1 MAGNRIQYTIGFTA
15 DTRSAEKSLSNL
27 NKKLQAVTKVNLDTS
42 SRVKIFED
50 ASYAAQELQKHLQ
63 AATNVNTGKL
73 NLNAFNESLK
83 VSNTNLK
90 TLLTT
95 LANGGEAGNA
105 AFLQFANAI
114 AQSEAPLKRTNTLL
128 AQFGNTLKSTIKY
141 QLSLQVVQ
149 GITRSISS
157 AINYAKDLN
166 GILTDIRVVTGNSV
180 ESMAQFTQQAN
191 KAAKELSVSTKDYA
205 KASLIYYQQGD
216 NAEEVA
222 RKAAITVKAANV
234 AFTASAQEMSEMLTA
249 VWNSYQVGE
258 DELERYVDIM
268 AALGTKTAT
277 STEEIAGAMQKV
289 AATANVVGVS
299 MEQMASIIATVSS
312 ITREAPESIG
322 TSYKTILARIG
333 DLKLG
338 KTLDDGVTLGKVSS
352 TLKQVGINVLDANKN
367 LRDMGIVI
375 EEIGQKWNTFT
386 TAQQTAIAQVVGGKR
401 QYTQWLALMD
411 NFNTYQENLNIANN
425 AEGTLES
432 QAKIYEQSWEAATK
446 RVQASLE
453 TLYGNLINDQ
463 SVIGIVNNV
472 QKLVD
477 GITAFIDALG
487 GVKTILPAIGVLGI
501 RVFSSQIASGILGA
515 TENIKNFFSSFQNG
529 GKRISPY
536 IQNLQSIKT
545 ILSNLST
552 TEWDIGDKTAISNAE
567 RLIDLKVQLAEKNAF
582 LTSSQKQAGQ
592 AIITSLSQEID
603 MVNQLAVAYE
613 QSAVAL
619 DDVTKKGT
627 QKIIQYNP
635 NSTESFKQQ
644 SQRNL
649 NTYLNQTNDSELKSW
664 AIKQSQGAGTYGLLN
679 SFGSMATDVSSYD
692 IIAKKMDE
700 IAKSGDSATSKVEQ
714 LQSQLRSLKDIV
726 GESGGT
732 AANNQFKELQKDMAN
747 LKPEELQQRLETLF
761 QTINQNKFG
770 VSGITEYRQRLEALG
785 LSGSQVQEV
794 LDMIATAANKT
805 GNSLYNSANSVDHL
819 SDSYKRAQKSIQA
832 LNTTLNRGVTA
843 TSNIASSFMSMS
855 MAFSSFKSLT
865 QNGASNIVE
874 SLGRVAGGVIGITS
888 SIGSMSRALETMPMT
903 PKTRLILTAITAGA
917 AIISAIS
924 GAISGDQE
932 AQKQEQQE
940 KLNNSVSTTTSQL
953 SSLQEESE
961 KTKTLWNNYNQ
972 LRLEYLKTGEVS
984 QELSDATLALAESYG
999 ITNNA
1004 IVQTEEQLDIL
1015 HKKIL
1020 SVTQAT
1026 LQQNK
1031 ANLSYYYYRTID
1043 QLGQGQDLVTNKNG
1057 LGDLLPALD
1066 SSIFL
1071 FNDWKE
1077 AAKYSG
1083 SDSPQ
1088 LSFKQGGEY
1097 STLMWVADKSAASK
1111 YQAYGTAYGKNSN
1124 ISFGYLGA
1132 ESKLGQSSIPIY
1144 YDPTEQHFYDADSG
1158 ALLDDVIYKNVNYA
1172 FSSPFTNLPD
1182 SERWQLGFSQGAIDI
1197 NYKQEYIQDA
1207 LNALQNSQTLADAL
1221 DNLHDIYGNT
1231 ENGAKSIV
1239 SILSQIFTDNNV
1251 KTNSNFLS
1259 ALSNSQFA
1267 REYNQTNPDSQ
1278 LTAEDWLNILNDF
1291 LAEGKYTI
1299 NGYEYKANNTIDL
1312 YDFLSKIGLLDYQNT
1327 SLGSDFVSNIYQ
1339 KVATDF
1345 SAFTSSARQLKAQE
1359 IFQNIGLTSD
1369 ALMNI
1374 FQDAN
1379 GENVFDENGDLKFFS
1394 AEGEDQLA
1402 AYEAIEEAQAH
1413 LVKVRILVQDS
1424 LELYGENS
1432 PQYAFLKQY
1441 LDYLDGL
1448 GTIYEQIIGE
1458 NTQASIKIKPLIK
1471 ARNQMKEYDLED
1483 DIIDLIKNNTDKIQ
1497 QINAILEFIENQ
1509 DDETKKQLGL
1519 KVGPEYTEKDYIESR
1534 NEFINSIVQM
1544 YNTDNADFDELFLAL
1559 EGQLEKYGVKNIDD
1573 FDLGTLINKLSEA
1586 GITTLADMTT
1596 SIWGTII
1603 NAVISS
1609 LDTGKQVNWN
1619 DLILPPN
1626 ELDTSPMK
1634 NRFLS
1639 FSEDIGKYTS
1649 NSEAAKNLGMTLFDL
1664 EGNANPELAAM
1675 LEENG
1680 IEALTQDAFLSK
1692 NAADQKKYLETI
1704 QKLYQKKTEEELQK
1718 QVDNARQVYD
1728 SLDVVDMGEGKPPLA
1743 LGYYNF
1749 FYGAAAKN
1757 LSASDPLFSKY
1768 KEYSIGP
1775 QSELLDEN
1783 GEEVQFVGN
1792 STLEMLRFALLS
1804 QQNLEKARSDV
1815 ENAINEQQ
1823 GFTIQHGSTST
1834 VRSDTQ
1840 KGLAELTEAQEKI
1853 SALQTAISDFQD
1865 GGKLENSTKS
1875 LLSRVGIDPTT
1886 IETAQDAINKIKE
1899 LQRIARY
1906 NKFNNQ
1912 DLIKAS
1918 GLTEEKVANLFD
1930 EHGALK
1936 SFDSLNP
1943 DWGITEDEYNAVKQA
1958 LEYRQKI
1965 LDLDTHELEILNQ
1978 QTEAQKRLN
1987 AEISQHQRELTREQQ
2002 KASTATSA
2010 YEAISGSI
2018 GKSYLSA
2025 ETIAKARA
2033 AGVNVDNWSND
2044 TLIQQ
2049 KILQDAAFRSYE
2061 AELAVLEKG
2070 KIDPNI
2076 LMTDEE
2082 IAAAKSQAMRVQ
2094 VKGAHGRL
2102 ISSPNTALANE
2113 IALGPEKAINKALAE
2128 NKLDDGEIA
2137 RIIELFFGKANAATK
2152 QKIQE
2157 YLSSLSQGEIFS
2169 LNDMIDSLKAD
2180 QILND
2185 NEITEL
2191 KAKIQDGLISALDT
2205 IEEHNKQVAQ
2215 SVVNTWMAAFDAI
2228 LKVKEGLAQGK
2239 TIAEALFGD
2248 EDSLAALIT
2257 NYLNLN
2263 PDQTLQDA
2271 FNWLDLK
2278 DGSNQA
2284 LVVEPWN
2291 GKQWSEAKQGIQSV
2305 YNEDEGRV
2313 IKNSLEW
2320 QTYID
2325 KRAGAQFDKYVQMAE
2340 SGEQLSDEIKDILNK
2355 GRDAYIA
2362 QERAKATEQDN
2373 GDWGKAFNR
2382 AIGQYGAAEKTYLD
2396 SQRESK
2402 ITEYGNAYNEKI
2414 RNLDE
2419 TSSGYDTLREAI
2431 NNSEKNNTSLREE
2444 IGEDNLQ
2451 TLLNQINSG
2460 RAEDEQLT
2468 LDQLLIATLEQVN
2481 EWQNQLANDYI
2492 REGET
2497 LDKNLEADNLTG
2509 SYSARELQETAADN
2523 TATALDKIRNPA
2535 RGLKELIGTLS
2546 EAVGMNKDEFKQY
2559 TQELIDNGTITAE
2572 TEVAQ
2577 YRQAKSLARVQSGLK
2592 TIRDTT
2598 KTWTKDLKEN
2608 KGDIIKTNKTLSE
2621 MRSAFENVLDASKG
2635 SLNNLSEEFMTSAE
2649 TAKLLKDAMDGDEAA
2664 YNKLQAEVA
2673 KEIAIGENVTISP
2686 ALEAAI
2692 NTISAEMDNLPVN
2705 QPIVLG
2711 ELASIS
2717 PQLYAALNE
2726 YVSSIAAAGGDVQ
2739 AAAESLGFNLEYTT
2753 LEVPMSSW
2761 DVKYTPGNTF
2771 STRDGTFTSV
2781 NSTFNEKANNYTV
2794 TAVKA
2799 VTNKGTKGGNIG
2811 GSTPKTSGGGGSK
2824 AKKLDK
2830 KDPEDEIE
2838 RYHHVN
2844 KTIDRLSNQLDEVDK
2859 KKSRIYGKSYLDY
2872 ISQEIALTEK
2882 QCDTYQRY
2890 IDEAKEYLKLD
2901 TERVVS
2907 LGAIFDEYG
2916 NIANYDQVM
2925 QNILDAYNAFI
2936 DEYNAMDADTQ
2947 QSEEVEQR
2955 KEDWDKWYDEKKK
2968 WIENYEETVQTIYEQ
2983 NNNLLD
2989 AQNKISEK
2997 MLEGIQ
3003 YKVEIHVE
3011 LTDAE
3016 KEYLDYVNDKY
3027 EEILMKQGEAMS
3039 NLVKETDLTVS
3050 NLAALGKEKEELD
3063 AAFASGKLNQ
3073 ANYVDGLK
3081 DLNSQVLDNLSTLQE
3096 LKTSIEE
3103 FYGTTLETATSDFD
3117 KQTAKV
3123 KAASEAMSSYI
3134 SILALVGK
3142 GSNLKE
3148 LTKFY
3153 DSQYQ
3158 YNLQSLQMQQEYL
3171 NTLKKEEQYYLERMN
3186 SAEGLTETERK
3197 QYEALEETLNN
3208 VQSNILSDTQSTLQA
3223 IAEAFNNEV
3232 EIIISDLEKMIAGS
3246 DSSLQDLADAYSYY
3260 QEEQDR
3266 YVTSARELY
3275 EVNKLNRNIEK
3286 TMATTTSTVNKNLLA
3301 ALQERI
3307 NKQSEENELTEYN
3320 VEMNQLQYELLL
3332 KKIALE
3338 EAQNAKN
3345 TVRLTRDAGG
3355 NYVYQ
3360 YTANQEDILSKE
3372 QEYEDVLQQINDLSV
3387 NRVRDL
3393 ESQLLQIYQNTTQ
3406 KMREIAEDQT
3416 LTEEEKYAKIQT
3428 LMDQFKEQ
3436 TNYIQE
3442 QYNIASAHLI
3452 KSNEVISEHYN
3463 KALVEHSQNA
3473 QNGLNQ
3479 TIAKM
3484 IENTQQFQQ
3493 TMEDAC
3499 TNKIPSAM
3507 DQMKERIDSVTE
3519 TTNSSYGSMADSLDN
3534 YNKVAEDAVDQNNKI
3549 ADGLEN
3555 EVLPAIHDITTA
3567 WDEYAAKLKEV
3578 INVYEEMYQTIIKTL
3593 QAQGKLSNAE
3603 ELKSQV
3609 QNQGNSSSNGG
3620 LTDGTPDTKEDSKT
3634 SDGNGGGSG
3643 SDGSGSTKKYTG
3655 YEVSGDYYNQ
3665 GQWTRITQKFDASN
3679 FGSLSEAR
3687 RHAEETINTSKNLQI
3702 DGVNVWKNL
3711 RYMAYATGG
3720 IADFTGPAWLDG
3732 TKSKP
3737 ELVLN
3742 SGDTQNLLAAVESVR
3757 KLDSSTLR
3765 LLNNYIANASL
3776 AMTFGLSNMSAQS
3789 VLGGVD
3795 TLRQDVHITAEFP
3808 NATNSQEIEDAF
3820 DSLINRAAQFITTK
3834 N

>member
-1 MAGNRIQYTIGFTA
+1 MASNRIQYTIGFTA

-27 NKKLQAVTKVNLDTS
+27 NKRLQAVTKVNLDTFGG
-42 SRVKIFED
+42 VKIFED

-73 NLNAFNESLK
+73 NLNVFNESLK
-83 VSNTNLK
+83 ISNTNLK

-105 AFLQFANAI
+105 AFLQFTNAI

-128 AQFGNTLKSTIKY
+128 AQFGNTLKNTIKY
-141 QLSLQVVQ
+141 QLSLSVIQ
-149 GITRSISS
+149 GITGSISS

-180 ESMAQFTQQAN
+180 ENMAQFAQQAN

-216 NAEEVA
+216 NAEEAA
-222 RKAAITVKAANV
+222 RKAAITTKAANV

-268 AALGTKTAT
+268 AALGSKTAT
-277 STEEIAGAMQKV
+277 STEEIANAMQKV

-312 ITREAPESIG
+312 VTREAPESIG

-338 KTLDDGVTLGKVSS
+338 KTLDDGVTLGKVSG
-352 TLKQVGINVLDANKN
+352 TLKQVGINILDANKN

-463 SVIGIVNNV
+463 SVIGIINNI

-477 GITAFIDALG
+477 GITAFVDGLG
-487 GVKTILPAIGVLGI
+487 GVKTILPAIGMLGI
-501 RVFSSQIASGILGA
+501 RVFSSQISSGIISA
-515 TENIKNFFSSFQNG
+515 TEKVKNFVSVFQNG

-567 RLIDLKVQLAEKNAF
+567 RLIDLKIQLAEKNEF
-582 LTSSQKQAGQ
+582 LTSSQRQAGQ
-592 AIITSLSQEID
+592 AIVTSLSQEID
-603 MVNQLAVAYE
+603 MVNQLATAYE
-613 QSAVAL
+613 QSSVAL
-619 DDVTKKGT
+619 DDVTKKSA

-649 NTYLNQTNDSELKSW
+649 ATYLNQTNDSELKTW

-700 IAKSGDSATSKVEQ
+700 IAQSGDGATSKIEQ
-714 LQSQLRSLKDIV
+714 LQSQLRILKDIV
-726 GESGGT
+726 GESGST
-732 AANNQFKELQKDMAN
+732 AANDQLKELQKNMAN
-747 LKPEELQQRLETLF
+747 LKPEELQQRLNKLF
-761 QTINQNKFG
+761 ETINQSKFG

-785 LSGSQVQEV
+785 LSSTQVQEV
-794 LDMIATAANKT
+794 LDMIATAAKNA
-805 GNSLYNSANSVDHL
+805 GNNLYNSANSVDHL
-819 SDSYKRAQKSIQA
+819 TSSYERAQQSIKKLHVA
-832 LNTTLNRGVTA
+832 LNQGVSA
-843 TSNIASSFMSMS
+843 VSNVASSFMSMS

-865 QNGASNIVE
+865 QSGASTIVE

-888 SIGSMSRALETMPMT
+888 SIGSMSRALAAMPMT
-903 PKTRLILTAITAGA
+903 PKTRLILTAITAGV

-924 GAISGDQE
+924 GPISGDKE
-932 AQKQEQQE
+932 KQAAE
-940 KLNNSVSTTTSQL
+940 KKEKNAAILTSASSAVSSVN
-953 SSLQEESE
+953 EEKE
-961 KTKTLWNNYNQ
+961 KVKELWNDYNQ
-972 LRLEYLKTGEVS
+972 LRLKYLDTGTVS
-984 QELSDATLALAESYG
+984 QELTEATQKLAESYG
-999 ITNNA
+999 IVSDNIATTGN
-1004 IVQTEEQLDIL
+1004 QLDQL

-1026 LQQNK
+1026 LQQQRVE
-1031 ANLSYYYYRTID
+1031 LQYQYSRTID
-1043 QLGQGQDLVTNKNG
+1043 TLGYGSDYTGDVRQTVYSATQMGALQSNTYNFSDLEEALSFMAAYPDQRFRLEHKDKEIGYSNLWFVEPNIIDEQEMSTSYSSYYKARQNAPDLDLYQIYDSKQDKYVTVYLNPEKGEILNAATGENENLLTEQAFGANSYYSLHPVGKYSSQTAFSAGAFSFNAPKYFTATNRKSQATFSDLFTYLMDMYGQGEFEYGNTIISEIISS
-1057 LGDLLPALD
+1057 LLPQIFSNNADLQAAFGNNINRILKDHNVFALGNLLNNN
-1066 SSIFL
+1066 SALS
-1071 FNDWKE
+1071 
-1077 AAKYSG
+1077 
-1083 SDSPQ
+1083 Q
-1088 LSFKQGGEY
+1088 LSFDPKI
-1097 STLMWVADKSAASK
+1097 V
-1111 YQAYGTAYGKNSN
+1111 NSYMTDRYN
-1124 ISFGYLGA
+1124 LNSQQ
-1132 ESKLGQSSIPIY
+1132 QS
-1144 YDPTEQHFYDADSG
+1144 
-1158 ALLDDVIYKNVNYA
+1158 
-1172 FSSPFTNLPD
+1172 
-1182 SERWQLGFSQGAIDI
+1182 
-1197 NYKQEYIQDA
+1197 EYIWNQTGI
-1207 LNALQNSQTLADAL
+1207 SQKDRES
-1221 DNLHDIYGNT
+1221 IFQS
-1231 ENGAKSIV
+1231 ENG
-1239 SILSQIFTDNNV
+1239 T
-1251 KTNSNFLS
+1251 
-1259 ALSNSQFA
+1259 
-1267 REYNQTNPDSQ
+1267 
-1278 LTAEDWLNILNDF
+1278 
-1291 LAEGKYTI
+1291 
-1299 NGYEYKANNTIDL
+1299 
-1312 YDFLSKIGLLDYQNT
+1312 
-1327 SLGSDFVSNIYQ
+1327 
-1339 KVATDF
+1339 
-1345 SAFTSSARQLKAQE
+1345 
-1359 IFQNIGLTSD
+1359 
-1369 ALMNI
+1369 
-1374 FQDAN
+1374 
-1379 GENVFDENGDLKFFS
+1379 NVFDTSSNVLSIYSASGEQLIQKYKELQEAYSHVKNLYVMVQDARNHYAEGSEEYIFLDQYLESLKNLSDTYESIIGEDTEMTKNVTEAIQVQNALEETRLSEKASEIIQSDASRQDKIKQLMAYAETLTEEQKEILGLNPNKYKSIDDYLAARNKFFS
-1394 AEGEDQLA
+1394 NLLSQFDIEDADYFNLF
-1402 AYEAIEEAQAH
+1402 
-1413 LVKVRILVQDS
+1413 
-1424 LELYGENS
+1424 LELQGELSKYNMS
-1432 PQYAFLKQY
+1432 DILTT
-1441 LDYLDGL
+1441 DLDGL
-1448 GTIYEQIIGE
+1448 
-1458 NTQASIKIKPLIK
+1458 L
-1471 ARNQMKEYDLED
+1471 
-1483 DIIDLIKNNTDKIQ
+1483 
-1497 QINAILEFIENQ
+1497 
-1509 DDETKKQLGL
+1509 
-1519 KVGPEYTEKDYIESR
+1519 
-1534 NEFINSIVQM
+1534 
-1544 YNTDNADFDELFLAL
+1544 
-1559 EGQLEKYGVKNIDD
+1559 
-1573 FDLGTLINKLSEA
+1573 NKLSEV
-1586 GITTLADMTT
+1586 GIDTITEMTT
-1596 SIWGTII
+1596 AIWGTII
-1603 NAVISS
+1603 SQVAGGLTSWENLDLSGMFVRDSGTSS
-1609 LDTGKQVNWN
+1609 AKTAYMD
-1619 DLILPPN
+1619 
-1626 ELDTSPMK
+1626 
-1634 NRFLS
+1634 
-1639 FSEDIGKYTS
+1639 FSEDVSKYTTD
-1649 NSEAAKNLGMTLFDL
+1649 SEAAKNLSLKLFDRY
-1664 EGNANPELAAM
+1664 GGVNKELAPI
-1675 LEENG
+1675 LEEHG
-1680 IEALTQDAFLSK
+1680 VEGLTLSQLRAK
-1692 NAADQKKYLETI
+1692 NQVDQKKYIDTVS
-1704 QKLYQKKTEEELQK
+1704 KLMQQDMLDEASDKVAAARQKKNAAQKAGSHNWLDTHNAPEWMGGVLERSSATGGKTLVKDYYDFLYEEGNQQYREYSLSDKGGLLDAAGVAVPNWDQDPTLNRLQHLLTLQKNFDEADEEL
-1718 QVDNARQVYD
+1718 
-1728 SLDVVDMGEGKPPLA
+1728 
-1743 LGYYNF
+1743 
-1749 FYGAAAKN
+1749 KN
-1757 LSASDPLFSKY
+1757 TIA
-1768 KEYSIGP
+1768 
-1775 QSELLDEN
+1775 
-1783 GEEVQFVGN
+1783 EEQGLRLQF
-1792 STLEMLRFALLS
+1792 
-1804 QQNLEKARSDV
+1804 
-1815 ENAINEQQ
+1815 
-1823 GFTIQHGSTST
+1823 GSTST

-1853 SALQTAISDFQD
+1853 SALQTTISDFQD
-1865 GGKLENSTKS
+1865 GGKLEKSTKS

-1906 NKFNNQ
+1906 NKINNQ

-1943 DWGITEDEYNAVKQA
+1943 DWGITEDEYNAVKQT

-1965 LDLDTHELEILNQ
+1965 LDLDAHELEILNQ

-1987 AEISQHQRELTREQQ
+1987 AEISQHQRELTRKQQ
-2002 KASTATSA
+2002 EASTATSA
-2010 YEAISGSI
+2010 YEAISSSI

-2033 AGVNVDNWSND
+2033 AGVNVNNWSND

-2049 KILQDAAFRSYE
+2049 KILQGAAFKSYE

-2070 KIDPNI
+2070 NIDPNI

-2082 IAAAKSQAMRVQ
+2082 IAAAKSQAMLVK
-2094 VKGAHGRL
+2094 VKGAHGNL
-2102 ISSPNTALANE
+2102 INSPDTALANE

-2157 YLSSLSQGEIFS
+2157 YLSGLSQGEIFN

-2180 QILND
+2180 QVLND
-2185 NEITEL
+2185 NEIAEL

-2228 LKVKEGLAQGK
+2228 LKAKEGLAQGK

-2248 EDSLAALIT
+2248 ETSLAALIT
-2257 NYLNLN
+2257 NYLDLN
-2263 PDQTLQDA
+2263 PDKNLQDA
-2271 FNWLDLK
+2271 LQWVNTKDNSNSALAVKPWDGKNWAQ
-2278 DGSNQA
+2278 G
-2284 LVVEPWN
+2284 
-2291 GKQWSEAKQGIQSV
+2291 KQGIKSV
-2305 YNEDEGRV
+2305 YNESTGEV
-2313 IKNSLEW
+2313 FKNAEQWFTALMLRA
-2320 QTYID
+2320 D
-2325 KRAGAQFDKYVQMAE
+2325 KQWDALTSEHQEEFKELYGITDGQDPHIFYRNKVAQ
-2340 SGEQLSDEIKDILNK
+2340 
-2355 GRDAYIA
+2355 DALGNYG
-2362 QERAKATEQDN
+2362 N
-2373 GDWGKAFNR
+2373 YNKAFNTYV
-2382 AIGQYGAAEKTYLD
+2382 GEYGAGYQTYL
-2396 SQRESK
+2396 SQQQESK
-2402 ITEYGNAYNEKI
+2402 IAEYGNAYNEKI

-2431 NNSEKNNTSLREE
+2431 NNSEKNNTSLRQE

-2460 RAEDEQLT
+2460 RAEDEKIT
-2468 LDQLLIATLEQVN
+2468 LDQLLNMTLEQVN
-2481 EWQNQLANDYI
+2481 EGQNQLIDEYI
-2492 REGET
+2492 KAEET
-2497 LDKNLEADNLTG
+2497 LHENLEAENLTD
-2509 SYSARELQETAADN
+2509 SYSARELQETAANN

-2535 RGLKELIGTLS
+2535 RELKELIKTLS
-2546 EAVGMNKDEFKQY
+2546 EAVGMNEDEFKQY
-2559 TQELIDNGTITAE
+2559 TQELIDNGTVTAE
-2572 TEVAQ
+2572 TEAAQ

-2621 MRSAFENVLDASKG
+2621 MRTAFENVLDASKG
-2635 SLNNLSEEFMTSAE
+2635 SMNNLSEKFMTSAE
-2649 TAKLLKDAMDGDEAA
+2649 TAELLKDAMDGDEAA

-2673 KEIAIGENVTISP
+2673 KEIMIGENVTISP

-2692 NTISAEMDNLPVN
+2692 DTISIEMDNLPVN
-2705 QPIVLG
+2705 EPIVLG
-2711 ELASIS
+2711 ELASVS

-2726 YVSSIAAAGGDVQ
+2726 YISSIAAAGGDVQ
-2739 AAAESLGFNLEYTT
+2739 AAAESLGFNLEYETM
-2753 LEVPMSSW
+2753 EVPMNTY
-2761 DVKYTPGNTF
+2761 DLKYEPGNTF
-2771 STRDGTFTSV
+2771 TTRDGTFTSV
-2781 NSTFNEKANNYTV
+2781 KSTLNEKTNSYTV

-2844 KTIDRLSNQLDEVDK
+2844 KTLDRLSNQLDEVDK

-2983 NNNLLD
+2983 NNNLLE

-3073 ANYVDGLK
+3073 ADYVGGLK
-3081 DLNSQVLDNLSTLQE
+3081 DLNSQILDNLSTLQE

-3103 FYGTTLETATSDFD
+3103 FYGDTLETATSDFD

-3246 DSSLQDLADAYSYY
+3246 DNSLQDLADAYSYY
-3260 QEEQDR
+3260 QEEQAR

-3493 TMEDAC
+3493 AMEDAC

-3519 TTNSSYGSMADSLDN
+3519 TTNSSYGSMADSLGN

-3567 WDEYAAKLKEV
+3567 WDEYATKLKEV

-3609 QNQGNSSSNGG
+3609 DNQKNSSAGGG
-3620 LTDGTPDTKEDSKT
+3620 LTSETPGVNPPKQPEEKETMTNNNSGSKDTKHGYKVVGLYQ
-3634 SDGNGGGSG
+3634 GNPHEY
-3643 SDGSGSTKKYTG
+3643 DYVA
-3655 YEVSGDYYNQ
+3655 ENGDLGAAKLKADNTLA
-3665 GQWTRITQKFDASN
+3665 GVIKAGWTNAKI
-3679 FGSLSEAR
+3679 
-3687 RHAEETINTSKNLQI
+3687 
-3702 DGVNVWKNL
+3702 
-3711 RYMAYATGG
+3711 MAYATGG

-3737 ELVLN
+3737 ELVL
-3742 SGDTQNLLAAVESVR
+3742 SASDTQNILAAVESVR

-3776 AMTFGLSNMSAQS
+3776 AMAFGLSNMSAQS
-3789 VLGGVD
+3789 VLGGAD